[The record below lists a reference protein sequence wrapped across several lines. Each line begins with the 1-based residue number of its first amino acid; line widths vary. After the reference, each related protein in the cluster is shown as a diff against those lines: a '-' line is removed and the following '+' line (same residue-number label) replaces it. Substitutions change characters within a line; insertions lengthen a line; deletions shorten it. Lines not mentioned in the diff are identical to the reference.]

1 MTHIWFEFLI
11 YPYFSDIS
19 LQILYNRRKLSTGRC

>member
-1 MTHIWFEFLI
+1 MIFSTTHMRFEFLI

-19 LQILYNRRKLSTGRC
+19 LQILNNR